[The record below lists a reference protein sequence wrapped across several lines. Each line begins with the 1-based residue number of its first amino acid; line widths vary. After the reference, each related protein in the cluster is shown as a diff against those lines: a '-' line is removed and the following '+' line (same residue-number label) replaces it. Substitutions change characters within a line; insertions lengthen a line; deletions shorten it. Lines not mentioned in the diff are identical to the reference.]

1 MRTFLAAFA
10 LALLLFAG
18 SRPDELPVVKYR
30 NAPAP
35 CAAPC

>member
-1 MRTFLAAFA
+1 MRTFLAAVA
-10 LALLLFAG
+10 LALLLLAG
-18 SRPDELPVVKYR
+18 RQPAEPPIVEYS